1 MRVAF
6 KVHGR
11 VQGVGFRYF
20 VLECAQNL
28 GLGGWV
34 RNDYDG
40 TVAGEAF
47 GEALLLEALR
57 KELERGPNMAY
68 VTRLDWMPLD
78 GAQSPPLP
86 FEVRR

>member
-1 MRVAF
+1 MCMAF

-11 VQGVGFRYF
+11 VQGVGFRAF

-34 RNDYDG
+34 RNEYDG
-40 TVAGEAF
+40 TLTGEAC
-47 GEALLLEALR
+47 GEPLLLEELR
-57 KELERGPNMAY
+57 KQLERGPNMAY

-78 GAQSPPLP
+78 GAQSPPHP
-86 FEVRR
+86 FAVRR

>member
-6 KVHGR
+6 QVHGR

-34 RNDYDG
+34 RNEYDG
-40 TVAGEAF
+40 TVVGEAS
-47 GEALLLEALR
+47 GEPLLLEDLR
-57 KELERGPNMAY
+57 GQLERGPNLSY

-78 GAQSPPLP
+78 KAQSLPLP